1 MHDPYN
7 AFVDLDPRAHG
18 GDGPLSGI
26 TVGVKANIA
35 VRGLPWTAGCEAYRH
50 RIAERD
56 AAVVAKLRAAGAVIL
71 GTLNMDEAAFGA
83 KTDNP
88 WFGATQ
94 NPHRI
99 GYTPGG
105 SSGGSAAAVAAGLC
119 DVALGSDTM
128 GSVRIPASYCGIY
141 GFKPANASIS
151 QEGLEI
157 AESSLDTI
165 GPMARSLELLERVAR
180 LISDFGEGDSDG
192 PDTIAA
198 GATLGD
204 LGGIECTA
212 DVLGVFEKAKA
223 ALGTLQKV
231 TLSPPLSRIRFA
243 GFVKTSRTMAAHFA
257 NVDPALLSPTLQKL
271 LSYGPKRSADD
282 WDQDQQI
289 LATIADEI
297 RGVVTRNG
305 FLILPT
311 APQPAFPHSDPAPA
325 NQAEFT
331 CIANIAGLPAISIPA
346 GWSADGLPIG
356 VQLIGQVGH
365 EAGLF
370 DLARA
375 LDKVLNA
382 YRPPDAQP
390 D

>member
-18 GDGPLSGI
+18 GEGPLSGV

-35 VRGLPWTAGCEAYRH
+35 VAGLPWTAGCEAYRN
-50 RIAERD
+50 RIADQD

-71 GTLNMDEAAFGA
+71 GPLNMEEAALGA
-83 KTDNP
+83 KTNNP

-94 NPHRI
+94 NPHRK

-157 AESSLDTI
+157 AELSLDTI
-165 GPMARSLELLERVAR
+165 GPMARSLDLLERVAR
-180 LISDFGEGDSDG
+180 LISDFGEGDNNG

-198 GATLGD
+198 GMTLAD
-204 LGGIECTA
+204 LGGVECSA
-212 DVLGVFEKAKA
+212 DVLAVFEKAKA
-223 ALGTLQKV
+223 ALGMLQEV
-231 TLSPPLSRIRFA
+231 TLSLPLSRVRFA
-243 GFVKTSRTMAAHFA
+243 GFIKTSRAMAAHFA
-257 NVDPALLSPTLQKL
+257 GVDPALLSPSLQKL
-271 LSYGPKRSADD
+271 LCYGPKRSIED
-282 WDQDQQI
+282 WNEDQQVLTI
-289 LATIADEI
+289 IADEI
-297 RGVVTRNG
+297 RGLVTRNG

-325 NQAEFT
+325 NQADFT

-346 GWSADGLPIG
+346 GWSADGLPIA

>member
-18 GDGPLSGI
+18 GEGPLSGVTI
-26 TVGVKANIA
+26 GVKANIA
-35 VRGLPWTAGCEAYRH
+35 VRGLPWTAGCEAYRN
-50 RIAERD
+50 RIADQD

-71 GTLNMDEAAFGA
+71 GTLNMEEAALGA

-88 WFGATQ
+88 WFGTTQ

-141 GFKPANASIS
+141 GFKPAHAAIS
-151 QEGLEI
+151 QDGLEI
-157 AESSLDTI
+157 AEASLDTI
-165 GPMARSLELLERVAR
+165 GPMARSLDLLERVSR
-180 LISDFGEGDSDG
+180 LISEFGEGDNNG
-192 PDTIAA
+192 PDTIAV

-204 LGGIECTA
+204 LGIVECTA
-212 DVLGVFEKAKA
+212 EVLTVFEKAKA

-231 TLSPPLSRIRFA
+231 ALSLPLSRIRFA
-243 GFVKTSRTMAAHFA
+243 GFIKTSRAMAANFA
-257 NVDPALLSPTLQKL
+257 GVDPALLSPSLRKL
-271 LSYGPKRSADD
+271 LSYGPKRSAED
-282 WDQDQQI
+282 WAEDQEI
-289 LATIADEI
+289 LATIADEVRRLI
-297 RGVVTRNG
+297 ARNG

-311 APQPAFPHSDPAPA
+311 APQAAFPHSDPAPA
-325 NQAEFT
+325 NQADFT
-331 CIANIAGLPAISIPA
+331 CIANIAGLPAISITA
-346 GWSADGLPIG
+346 GWSSDGLPIG
-356 VQLIGQVGH
+356 VQIIGQVGH

-390 D
+390 N